1 MNISLAI
8 LRLTLMIA
16 FCLSPVGSAAPA
28 LAAVIDPKPPQV
40 TVNFIFPPSPL
51 IQHGTA
57 RLVYEM
63 VITNYVSPAYTLE
76 SIEVDAGPKKFSY
89 SGDVLKQMTRLA
101 GEAPPSAQSRKL
113 EGGRT
118 VIVFFTLD
126 FKHVSDIPKTLSTCM
141 RILSIGHHSWPARG
155 CPTNSEHFEATGAS
169 PPTIRALRKNSDER
183 A

>member
-1 MNISLAI
+1 MTIRLAI
-8 LRLTLMIA
+8 LYLTLMIS
-16 FCLSPVGSAAPA
+16 FCLSPVGSAAAAPA
-28 LAAVIDPKPPQV
+28 VATDPKPPQV

-63 VITNYVSPAYTLE
+63 VITNYVPPAYTLE
-76 SIEVDAGPKKFSY
+76 SIEVEAGPKKFSY
-89 SGDVLKQMTRLA
+89 SGDALKEMTRLA

-126 FKHVSDIPKTLSTCM
+126 FKHVSDIPKTLSHE
-141 RILSIGHHSWPARG
+141 LHDLALFVERG
-155 CPTNSEHFEATGAS
+155 GDGTETAEYAFRSEFAVEHVQVQNAVEQ
-169 PPTIRALRKNSDER
+169 RDD
-183 A
+183 